1 METKTKKNENLF
13 VRMIV
18 PLVVYVAFTLL
29 VVSVYISKLDN
40 LNSRA
45 LLDQITSAT
54 SIYSI
59 RMQRELSYLDK
70 AAEPMVNMMEQRIVS
85 EEEVLEVLKD
95 ETQTCRVAILGQD
108 GIGVD
113 SEGNRVEVKPENFLG
128 SIKRGMSNYYCFEN
142 GKISALTPIVRDG
155 EMEQVLMLEYDVS
168 EFDDLFANFN
178 YGKEAW
184 TILVDDKGD
193 IIYIYNGKKSEY
205 LTEGV
210 NFFDMLSEAKN
221 GNTTT
226 IVDEISRG
234 LVGNKE
240 ISVDG
245 DNRRIFYKSLGI
257 NNWHMIMG
265 VPASYIDNQLVAKRS
280 AIKEMMIWIASGAI
294 VFVAV
299 VIVASLMDRVRG
311 KVKRE
316 GLRHLAETDQL
327 TGLYNKITTEK
338 KIKEFIIANPDT
350 QSLFFIL
357 DIDNFKKIN
366 DTMGHVFGDEV
377 LRTIGQRI
385 KMEFRASDI
394 IGRVGGDEFI
404 IFLKGLKEDEIIIRE
419 AQKVEKFFKDFKAGG
434 YVKYSATA
442 SIGCAVFP
450 RDAADF
456 ESLYKVADKA
466 LYKAK
471 QRGKNQLAFYE
482 EPEGFGQSV

>member
-1 METKTKKNENLF
+1 METKTKKNGNLF
-13 VRMIV
+13 VRLII
-18 PLVVYVAFTLL
+18 PVVAFAAFTLL

-54 SIYSI
+54 TIYSI

-70 AAEPMVNMMEQRIVS
+70 AAGPVVSMMEQGTL
-85 EEEVLEVLKD
+85 EEDDVLDVLKE
-95 ETQTCRVAILGQD
+95 ETQAYRVAMLKPD
-108 GIGVD
+108 GTGTD
-113 SEGNRVEVKPENFLG
+113 SEGNPVEVKPEKFLG
-128 SIKRGMSNYYCFEN
+128 SIKRGMSTYYCFEN
-142 GKISALTPIVRDG
+142 GKIAALAPVVRDG
-155 EMEQVLMLEYDVS
+155 EIDQILMLEYDVS
-168 EFDDLFANFN
+168 EFDDIFANFN

-184 TILVDDKGD
+184 TILVNDKGD
-193 IIYIYNGKKSEY
+193 ILYIYNGKKSEY
-205 LTEGV
+205 LTEGA
-210 NFFDMLSEAKN
+210 NFFDLLSEAKN

-234 LVGNKE
+234 LIGNKK
-240 ISVDG
+240 ISIDG
-245 DNRRIFYKSLGI
+245 DSRRIFYKSLGI

-265 VPASYIDNQLVAKRS
+265 IPTSYIDNQLVAKRS
-280 AIKEMMIWIASGAI
+280 VIKEMMIWIISGAL
-294 VFVAV
+294 VFVIAIV
-299 VIVASLMDRVRG
+299 VASIMDRIRG

-338 KIKEFIIANPDT
+338 KIKEFIEENPDT

-456 ESLYKVADKA
+456 ESLYKAADKA